1 MFKLHV
7 SFARYQAEKGER
19 EGDMEKQR
27 LAISDSHYYRT
38 WYYFAPLSSSSG
50 ISESFVVKI
59 NPLLG
64 LKNNLSCLSASL
76 LHCKGADVETMAHFQ
91 VFQIRKIRHMFI
103 KSVSNT

>member
-1 MFKLHV
+1 
-7 SFARYQAEKGER
+7 
-19 EGDMEKQR
+19 MEKQR

-64 LKNNLSCLSASL
+64 LKNNLSCSSSSL
-76 LHCKGADVETMAHFQ
+76 LHCKGADVESVAHFQ
-91 VFQIRKIRHMFI
+91 VFQIRNIRHMFI

>member
-1 MFKLHV
+1 MFPLPDTK
-7 SFARYQAEKGER
+7 QKKEKKNGEV
-19 EGDMEKQR
+19 EKQR
-27 LAISDSHYYRT
+27 LAISDSRYYRT

-64 LKNNLSCLSASL
+64 LENNLSRSSAGSL
-76 LHCKGADVETMAHFQ
+76 HRKAADVETVAHFQ